1 MSCILHT
8 YLPLIH
14 LILRMVNAHCI
25 FFTIFVIY
33 KSYFMLACY
42 FALPELNFCSPHDII
57 ADLFTL
63 YSHRKIPG
71 TLIR

>member
-1 MSCILHT
+1 
-8 YLPLIH
+8 
-14 LILRMVNAHCI
+14 
-25 FFTIFVIY
+25 
-33 KSYFMLACY
+33 MLVCY

-71 TLIR
+71 TLIRWYKLKCWINYCEYYKYILGVGAGCARAVLVT